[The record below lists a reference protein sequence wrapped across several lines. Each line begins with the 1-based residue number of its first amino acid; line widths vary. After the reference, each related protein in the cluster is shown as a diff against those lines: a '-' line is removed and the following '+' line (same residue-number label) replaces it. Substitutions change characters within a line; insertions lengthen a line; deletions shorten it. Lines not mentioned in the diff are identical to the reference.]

1 METVYFYCSAIGG
14 GFLLLQVFMMLFSG
28 GDIDFDTDASP
39 EMDAGDIDASRVLF
53 QLSSKTVI
61 AFVTFFGLAG
71 MACTK
76 GEVSTSAT
84 LAVALAAGLG
94 AFLMIGYV
102 MQSMMALQSK
112 GNVNLPDATG
122 KSAKV
127 DLRIPASHS
136 GACKVAVIVG
146 GRLITQKA
154 VTSGDAIPTGA
165 EVVIVGMTAPD
176 TFEVS
181 PKR

>member
-1 METVYFYCSAIGG
+1 METVYLYCSAIGG
-14 GFLLLQVFMMLFSG
+14 GFLLLQVVMMLISG
-28 GDIDFDTDASP
+28 GDTDFDTDASP
-39 EMDAGDIDASRVLF
+39 ELDAGDIDASRVLF

-76 GEVSTSAT
+76 GDVSTSAT
-84 LAVALAAGLG
+84 LAVALASGLA

-102 MQSMMALQSK
+102 MQAMMALQSR

-122 KSAKV
+122 QSARV
-127 DLRIPASHS
+127 DLRIPANHS
-136 GACKVAVIVG
+136 GAGKVAVIVG

-154 VTSGDAIPTGA
+154 VTSGDAIATGT
-165 EVVIVGMTAPD
+165 EVVIDGMTAPD

-181 PKR
+181 PKQ

>member
-14 GFLLLQVFMMLFSG
+14 GFLLLLVVMMLFSG
-28 GDIDFDTDASP
+28 GDADFDSDASP
-39 EMDAGDIDASRVLF
+39 EMGAGDIDASRVLF

-84 LAVALAAGLG
+84 LAVALAAGLA
-94 AFLMIGYV
+94 AFVMIGYV
-102 MQSMMALQSK
+102 MQTMMALQSK
-112 GNVNLPDATG
+112 GNIKLEDATG

-127 DLRIPASHS
+127 DLRIPANMT
-136 GACKVAVIVG
+136 GAGKIAVIVG

-154 VTSGDAIPTGA
+154 VTKGDAIATGA
-165 EVVIVGMTAPD
+165 EVVVTGMTAPD

-181 PKR
+181 LKQ